1 MNERGTAAKTKSTKS
16 DTPALKTGKTDRK
29 TKHGNSNVS
38 MKHGMKKG
46 SAGKGNWGVA
56 GDEGE
61 ESDSRAALDCVLIV
75 ERLNAHM

>member
-1 MNERGTAAKTKSTKS
+1 
-16 DTPALKTGKTDRK
+16 
-29 TKHGNSNVS
+29 